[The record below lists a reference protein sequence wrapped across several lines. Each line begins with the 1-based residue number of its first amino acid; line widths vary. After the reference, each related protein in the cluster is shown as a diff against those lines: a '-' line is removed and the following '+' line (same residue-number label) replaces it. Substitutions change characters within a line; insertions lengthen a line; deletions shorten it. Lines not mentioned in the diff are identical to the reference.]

1 MAPTD
6 FWNSSGFFM
15 LERNGDGLLVASDDF
30 LRAYLN
36 RPEIRPIAESCADEI
51 FLHERLIENPRM
63 EVVET
68 DILAMADPD
77 TRDNYQIVLRFR
89 DLLLAEE
96 TLEASYLALMRRGVL
111 DVPPIFVDQL
121 VHAILRNALEGIED
135 PLQARAAELL
145 FRTQKA
151 TVQDGAVML
160 ADEEI
165 VEQFAQAGGM
175 TPIAQLMAG
184 TVMDT
189 VNMDVLDRD
198 NARIYWA
205 RSDQFDTVLDFT
217 FTRPGLD
224 AFCRV
229 LESWVAHFLDVEV
242 NVQPVQSIRDEKWV
256 WHTGLDTESTTI
268 LNELYEARNVD
279 EDRMARLLS
288 LFRLE
293 FKDPAVMLGRV
304 AGRPVYMGLAM
315 NADRVVRMKPQN
327 LLLNLP
333 LAVPS

>member
-15 LERNGDGLLVASDDF
+15 LERNGDGRLVATDDF

-77 TRDNYQIVLRFR
+77 TRENYRIVLRFR

-121 VHAILRNALEGIED
+121 VHAILRNVLDGIED

-160 ADEEI
+160 ADGEI

-256 WHTGLDTESTTI
+256 WHTGLDTESTAI
-268 LNELYEARNVD
+268 LNDLYEARDMD

-293 FKDPAVMLGRV
+293 FKDPAVMLDRV

>member
-15 LERNGDGLLVASDDF
+15 LERNDDGRLVATDDF

-36 RPEIRPIAESCADEI
+36 RPEIRPIAESCTAEI
-51 FLHERLIENPRM
+51 FLHERLIESPRM
-63 EVVET
+63 EVVDT

-77 TRDNYQIVLRFR
+77 TRDNYQVVLRFR
-89 DLLLAEE
+89 DLLLAHE
-96 TLEASYLALMRRGVL
+96 TLEASYLALMRAGVL

-121 VHAILRNALEGIED
+121 VHVILRNVLDGLED
-135 PLQARAAELL
+135 PLRARAAEVL

-151 TVQDGAVML
+151 TIQDGAIML

-184 TVMDT
+184 TVMDS

-229 LESWVAHFLDVEV
+229 LETWVAHFLKVEV
-242 NVQPVQSIRDEKWV
+242 EIQPVQSIRDEKWV
-256 WHTGLDTESTTI
+256 WHTGLDTESTAI
-268 LNELYEARNVD
+268 LNDLYEAREVD
-279 EDRMARLLS
+279 EDRQARLLS

-293 FKDPAVMLGRV
+293 FKDPAVMLDRV
-304 AGRPVYMGLAM
+304 AGRSVYMGLAM